1 MQAHQSSFEMQP
13 PHILQA
19 REGARLFVSGSADR
33 HKDVA
38 DEVRLR
44 ISGWAAR
51 ELAGTGFPL
60 AQKYPDVAAAS

>member
-1 MQAHQSSFEMQP
+1 MQDHQSSFEVLP

-19 REGARLFVSGSADR
+19 RANQSVRGSTDR
-33 HKDVA
+33 HKDIP

-44 ISGWAAR
+44 IVGWTAR

-60 AQKYPDVAAAS
+60 ADAYPDVAAAS